1 MPSFRPRN
9 PLQSLIVR
17 LRAFARRPGDQERIL
32 ANLKASEAKFSGILS
47 IAADAIITVDEQ
59 ERIVHFNEG
68 ASVIFG
74 YPIDEAIGKPLSILL
89 PKRVRDVHH
98 QHMDNFARSAV
109 HARRM
114 GERREIFGLRRDGTE
129 FPAEASISK
138 LEGPDG
144 MLFTVVLRDITGRR
158 RIEEDER
165 FLASAATEAARSL
178 EYATVLQ
185 TITDLAVP
193 RLADAA
199 VLDVIQRDGSIQ
211 RAASAGDESPRS
223 LLLREIARAGLSW
236 ESPSPIIDVIRRGR
250 AEVFDGID
258 EDWIEAHEEIALG
271 PAWRTVGPH
280 SMYIVPLVA
289 GGATIGALT
298 LLLVDAKRAFTD
310 DATNLADK
318 FALPIALSLANA
330 DLYATAQ
337 RANRA
342 REELLGVVSHD
353 LRNPLSAIA
362 MCARVLRESPPAADA
377 DRTALLA
384 TIMESVDAMNRLIQD
399 LVDVAS
405 IERGQLSLERGTV
418 PPERLV
424 DRAIHMFEVETAEHG
439 IALIREIGPTELPTA
454 YVDEARIVQVLAN
467 LIRNAIKFTPNNG
480 RIAVSVEQSD
490 GTLTFAVSDDGPGI
504 DSSVHERIFDRYWHS
519 SVGAR
524 KRGTGLG
531 LSIARGIVEA
541 HGGRLTVDSDVGA
554 GSTFTFTIPV
564 GTQRAAT
571 GVD

>member
-1 MPSFRPRN
+1 MPSFRPKN

-68 ASVIFG
+68 ASIIFG

-98 QHMDNFARSAV
+98 QHMHNFARSAV

-144 MLFTVVLRDITGRR
+144 MLFTVVLRDITERR

-165 FLASAATEAARSL
+165 FLGSAATEAARSL
-178 EYATVLQ
+178 DYATVLQ

-193 RLADAA
+193 RLGDAA
-199 VLDVIQRDGSIQ
+199 VLDVVQRDGSIQ
-211 RAASAGDESPRS
+211 RAASTDDASPRS

-236 ESPSPIIDVIRRGR
+236 ESPSPTIDVIRRGR
-250 AEVFDGID
+250 AELFKEID
-258 EDWIEAHEEIALG
+258 DDWIESHEEIALV
-271 PAWRTVGPH
+271 PAWRTVGAH
-280 SMYIVPLVA
+280 SMYIVPLIA
-289 GGATIGALT
+289 GGTTTGALT
-298 LLLVDAKRAFTD
+298 LLLIDPRRTFAA

-362 MCARVLRESPPAADA
+362 MCARVLRESPPATDTE
-377 DRTALLA
+377 RTALLA
-384 TIMESVDAMNRLIQD
+384 TIMEAVDTMNRLIQD

-405 IERGQLSLERGTV
+405 IERGQLSLERGMV

-424 DRAIHMFEVETAEHG
+424 DRAIHMFEVESAEHG
-439 IALIREIGPTELPTA
+439 IALIRETDSADLPPA
-454 YVDEARIVQVLAN
+454 HVDEARIVQVLAN
-467 LIRNAIKFTPNNG
+467 LLRNAIKFTPNNG
-480 RIAVSVEQSD
+480 RIAVAVEQSD
-490 GTLTFAVSDDGPGI
+490 GVLTFAVSDSGPGI
-504 DSSVHERIFDRYWHS
+504 DSSLHERIFDRYWHS
-519 SVGAR
+519 SAGAR
-524 KRGTGLG
+524 RRGTGLG

-541 HGGRLTVDSDVGA
+541 HGGRLTVESEVGA

-564 GTQRAAT
+564 APQRAPTAIT
-571 GVD
+571 